1 MKKVFTFVVAMLT
14 AATMFAGTELFDPAQ
29 ASINSTYFAPN
40 WEADGVSSA
49 TYDAATGT
57 VTVELKSQ
65 FNGQWQAQVKLNH
78 NVAFSADKQY
88 QLSCKLK
95 ATAAL
100 GGITIKMDDNAVV
113 VMANQSVNL
122 AANEEFV
129 FKSDSANGVAENN
142 KILVFDF
149 GWSGPCTITI
159 SDISI
164 MEVGEADEPE
174 PVVHPAAAPAP
185 TRETAQ
191 VFSIYSDAYTSTVTR
206 ATGGWGQ
213 QTKEQEVALAE
224 GDNAFYYTNGN
235 YLGWELNSNV
245 TIGDMS
251 LFPNLHMDIYV
262 PEASS
267 IKFAPIWG
275 AEAAKEYSLVQG
287 WNALDIDLVADFAS
301 INLKNIY
308 QLKWVAMPAVC
319 YIDNVYFW
327 TDGPTTLLDAQEVFP
342 KVSKTIE
349 NGQVVIIREG
359 VKYNVVGAVI
369 EK

>member
-40 WEADGVSSA
+40 WTADDVSSA

-57 VTVELKSQ
+57 ITVELKSQ
-65 FNGQWQAQVKLNH
+65 FKAQWQAQVKLSH
-78 NVAFSADKQY
+78 NVAFSAEKKY

-95 ATAAL
+95 ATAAV
-100 GGITIKMDDNAVV
+100 GGITIKMDDNVVV

-164 MEVGEADEPE
+164 MEVGAAEEPE

-185 TRETAQ
+185 TRDAEK
-191 VFSIYSDAYTSTVTR
+191 VFPIYSDAYTSTVTR
-206 ATGGWGQ
+206 VTGGWGQ

-224 GDNAFYYTNGN
+224 GDNAFFYTNCN
-235 YLGWELNSNV
+235 YLGWELNDNH
-245 TIGDMS
+245 TIGEMS
-251 LFPNLHMDIYV
+251 LFPKLHMDIYV
-262 PEASS
+262 PEAGS
-267 IKFAPIWG
+267 IQFTPIYG
-275 AEAAKEYSLVQG
+275 GSATLKEYSLVQG
-287 WNALDIDLVADFAS
+287 WNALDIDLAADFTG
-301 INLKNIY
+301 INLQNIY
-308 QLKWVAMPAVC
+308 QLKWDAMPAVC
-319 YIDNVYFW
+319 FIDNVYFW
-327 TDGPTTLLDAQEVFP
+327 TNGTSTAVDAQEVAT
-342 KVSKTIE
+342 KVSKMIE
-349 NGQVVIIREG
+349 DGQVVIIREG
-359 VKYNVVGAVI
+359 VKYDVTGRAI
-369 EK
+369 K

>member
-1 MKKVFTFVVAMLT
+1 MLT

-40 WEADGVSSA
+40 WTADGVSSA

-57 VTVELKSQ
+57 ITVELKSQ
-65 FNGQWQAQVKLNH
+65 FKGQWQAQVKLSH
-78 NVAFSADKQY
+78 NVAFSAEKKY

-95 ATAAL
+95 ATAAV
-100 GGITIKMDDNAVV
+100 GGITIKMDDNVVV

-149 GWSGPCTITI
+149 GWASPCTII
-159 SDISI
+159 LSDISI
-164 MEVGEADEPE
+164 MEVGAAEEPE

-185 TRETAQ
+185 TRDAEK
-191 VFSIYSDAYTSTVTR
+191 VFPIYSDAYTSTVTR

-224 GDNAFYYTNGN
+224 GDNAFFYTNCN
-235 YLGWELNSNV
+235 YLGWELNDNH

-251 LFPNLHMDIYV
+251 NFSNLHMDIYV
-262 PEASS
+262 PEAGS
-267 IKFAPIWG
+267 IKFTPIWG
-275 AEAAKEYSLVQG
+275 AEAAKEYTLVAG
-287 WNALDIDLVADFAS
+287 WNALEIDLAADFAG
-301 INLKNIY
+301 INLKNIF
-308 QLKWVAMPAVC
+308 QLKWDAMPAIC
-319 YIDNVYFW
+319 YIDNVYFYKNG
-327 TDGPTTLLDAQEVFP
+327 TSTLVEAKEVFP

-349 NGQVVIIREG
+349 NGQLVIIREG
-359 VKYNVVGAVI
+359 LKYNVVGSVI

>member
-1 MKKVFTFVVAMLT
+1 MKKVFTIVVAMLT

-29 ASINSTYFAPN
+29 ASINSTYFAPG
-40 WEADGVSSA
+40 WVADNVSGA

-57 VTVELKSQ
+57 VMVELKSQ
-65 FNGQWQAQVKLNH
+65 FGSQWQAQVKLNH
-78 NVAFSADKQY
+78 NVAFSAKKKY

-95 ATAAL
+95 ATATV
-100 GGITIKMDDNAVV
+100 GGITIKMDDNAEV
-113 VMANQSVNL
+113 VMANQTVNL
-122 AANEEFV
+122 TANEEFV
-129 FKSDSANGVAENN
+129 FKSDSANGVADNN

-149 GWSGPCTITI
+149 GWAGPCTITI

-164 MEVGEADEPE
+164 MEVGEAEEPE

-185 TRETAQ
+185 TREATQ
-191 VFSIYSDAYTSTVTR
+191 VFSIYSDAYTATITR
-206 ATGGWGQ
+206 ATGSWGQ

-235 YLGWELNSNV
+235 YLGWELNGNV

-251 LFPNLHMDIYV
+251 LFPNLHIDIYV
-262 PEASS
+262 AEAGT
-267 IKFAPIWG
+267 IKFTPIWG
-275 AEAAKEYSLVQG
+275 AEAAKEYTLVAG
-287 WNALDIDLVADFAS
+287 WNALEINLAADFAG
-301 INLKNIY
+301 INLKNIF
-308 QLKWVAMPAVC
+308 QLKWVDMPAIC
-319 YIDNVYFW
+319 YIDNVYFYKNG
-327 TDGPTTLLDAQEVFP
+327 TSTLVEAKEVFP

-359 VKYNVVGAVI
+359 LKYNVVGSVI

>member
-1 MKKVFTFVVAMLT
+1 MKKVFTIVVAMLT

-40 WEADGVSSA
+40 WVADNVSSA
-49 TYDAATGT
+49 TYNATTGT

-65 FNGQWQAQVKLNH
+65 FGSQWQAQVKLNH
-78 NVAFSADKQY
+78 NVAFSVEKQY

-95 ATAAL
+95 ATAAV
-100 GGITIKMDDNAVV
+100 GGITIKMDDNAEV

-129 FKSDSANGVAENN
+129 FRSDSANGVADNN

-164 MEVGEADEPE
+164 MEVGAAEEPE

-185 TRETAQ
+185 TREAAQ
-191 VFSIYSDAYTSTVTR
+191 VFSIYSDAYTSTITR
-206 ATGGWGQ
+206 ATGSWGQ

-262 PEASS
+262 PEAGS
-267 IKFAPIWG
+267 IKFTPIWG
-275 AEAAKEYSLVQG
+275 AEAAKEYTLVAG
-287 WNALDIDLVADFAS
+287 WNALDIDLAADFAG
-301 INLKNIY
+301 INLKNIF
-308 QLKWVAMPAVC
+308 QLKWVDMHAIC
-319 YIDNVYFW
+319 YIDNVYFYKNG
-327 TDGPTTLLDAQEVFP
+327 TSTLIEAKEVFL
-342 KVSKTIE
+342 KATKTIE
-349 NGQVVIIREG
+349 NGQLVIIREG
-359 VKYNVVGAVI
+359 IRYDVTGCVI